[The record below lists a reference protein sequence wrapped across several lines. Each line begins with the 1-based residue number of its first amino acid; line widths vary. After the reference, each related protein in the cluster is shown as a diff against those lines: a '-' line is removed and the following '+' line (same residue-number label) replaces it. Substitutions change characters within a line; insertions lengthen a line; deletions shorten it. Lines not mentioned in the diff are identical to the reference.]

1 MFPFL
6 KLKSAFDIWLL
17 HLFPP
22 KATSLL
28 LCQVTVTYS
37 ACRAV
42 FENEDPTVKNPIAGE
57 RARLHAF
64 VLNVAKR
71 TLLRALQHIRAMKT
85 RVFSMAYAVTFR
97 PGAKER
103 LAGSDVSPGVS
114 HNGQGSVVAFCI
126 CRISL
131 RRK

>member
-1 MFPFL
+1 
-6 KLKSAFDIWLL
+6 
-17 HLFPP
+17 
-22 KATSLL
+22 
-28 LCQVTVTYS
+28 
-37 ACRAV
+37 
-42 FENEDPTVKNPIAGE
+42 
-57 RARLHAF
+57 
-64 VLNVAKR
+64 
-71 TLLRALQHIRAMKT
+71 
-85 RVFSMAYAVTFR
+85 MAYAVTFG